1 MEQGESA
8 MPNII
13 VRVPEGAFEAAAKQK
28 LAADITAVAKDVEQI
43 GDDPRQQ
50 FLTWLVIDE
59 IPKGHL
65 FAGGNDPTGQVIPV
79 IVFFYPPA
87 GVIDADG
94 RARAVADIQK
104 AVQGAVESSDPR
116 PAMTSVIIADVPD
129 GTWGAN
135 GSLWHLPDFARAA
148 GYKHLQHLVSA

>member
-1 MEQGESA
+1 

-13 VRVPEGAFEAAAKQK
+13 VRVPAGAFDASAKQK
-28 LAADITAVAKDVEQI
+28 LAAGITAVAKDVEQI

-59 IPKGHL
+59 IPQGNL
-65 FAGGNDPTGQVIPV
+65 FAGGNDPTGQVVPV
-79 IVFFYPPA
+79 IVFFHPPE

-94 RARAVADIQK
+94 RRRAITAIQAAVQAALPVAD
-104 AVQGAVESSDPR
+104 AR
-116 PAMTSVIIADVPD
+116 PVMTSVIMADVPN

-135 GSLWHLPDFARAA
+135 GALWHLEDFARAA
-148 GYKHLQHLVSA
+148 GYKHLQGLVQK